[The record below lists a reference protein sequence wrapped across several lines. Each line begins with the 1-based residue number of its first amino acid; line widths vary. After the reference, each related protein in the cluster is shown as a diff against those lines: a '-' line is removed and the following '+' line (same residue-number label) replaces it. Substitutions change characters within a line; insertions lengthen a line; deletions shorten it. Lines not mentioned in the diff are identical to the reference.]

1 MEKLTQDFIEK
12 HIDCDDGI
20 IEIDENGEPI
30 I

>member
-12 HIDCDDGI
+12 HIDCDNEI
-20 IEIDENGEPI
+20 IEINKNGEPI